1 MNLYQPTVSGSLVI
15 SGSIIVS
22 GSVNATQG
30 ITASFSG
37 NATSASFATNAA
49 TAYTASSISNLS
61 QNVQITGSLGVT
73 STITAQTLNVQTVTS
88 SIVFSSGS
96 NIFGNQLTNTQQ
108 FTGSV
113 NVTGSLNVVTTGT
126 ELRVTGSGVSIGNAL
141 TDSHTVSGSL
151 SVNPGGLFVSSSG
164 NVGIG
169 TTDPTQLFVV
179 SGNNTA
185 GTAVNIINTSSGG
198 YNWNIFSVGSAA
210 TLAPVGS
217 LAFRDSTN
225 GVTRMVITSEGN
237 VGIGITPPTTSN
249 FSHLFVGRSFTVFA
263 GSGND
268 VYFGQNFYYNG
279 GFKARYSEPSA
290 LISTSNGDFIFNNSS
305 TGTADATLTTS
316 EKMRI
321 TSGGNVGIGAT
332 NITGKFMIY
341 QGTAGNVF
349 QSIVSNQGGSTRVGI
364 NLNPSMNESDV
375 AAYQA
380 QSAIYATD
388 FNYSAN
394 IIFATKTEGA
404 YGNALTERM
413 RITSG
418 GNVGI
423 GVTSPSYKFHTVSPD
438 NNTTSFAAFS
448 ALNLSQQVE
457 MWYGGI
463 RMGGSN
469 THVDMNLAAKGS
481 AGVMNF
487 ITNGS
492 TRMQIDGSGNIGAP
506 SGTNIYNASDL
517 RLKRNISTIND
528 GLNKIMELNP
538 VKFNWIE
545 NYVVSEE
552 NKDMLGFI
560 AQEIQEV
567 IPEAVESFANG
578 NTITIGETLI
588 ENPLRVNEK
597 FIIPVLVKAI
607 QEQQTQIEE
616 LKAIIERN
624 NLS

>member
-1 MNLYQPTVSGSLVI
+1 M
-15 SGSIIVS
+15 
-22 GSVNATQG
+22 
-30 ITASFSG
+30 
-37 NATSASFATNAA
+37 
-49 TAYTASSISNLS
+49 
-61 QNVQITGSLGVT
+61 
-73 STITAQTLNVQTVTS
+73 TAQTLVVQTITS
-88 SIVFSSGS
+88 SVNFVTGS
-96 NIFGNQLTNTQQ
+96 TKFGAVVSNTHQ

-113 NVTGSLNVVTTGT
+113 NVTGSLSVVTTGT
-126 ELRVTGSGVSIGNAL
+126 EFQVTNTGVRIGNVSTDVHPITGSVN
-141 TDSHTVSGSL
+141 VSGSATFSGSL
-151 SVNPGGLFVSSSG
+151 LANGIMSLGDDGTYGTTYKTLGLTGNSNGSHRILAGTADDLYIAAATSRGITFLTNGTNTARMTILSSG

-169 TTDPTQLFVV
+169 TTSPLSLLQLTGNNATVYDPSVDSGQDDGGVTLTIRNNDTSTAGSFSQIDMMV
-179 SGNNTA
+179 SGD
-185 GTAVNIINTSSGG
+185 SGR
-198 YNWNIFSVGSAA
+198 A
-210 TLAPVGS
+210 
-217 LAFRDSTN
+217 
-225 GVTRMVITSEGN
+225 
-237 VGIGITPPTTSN
+237 
-249 FSHLFVGRSFTVFA
+249 VGRIVTIRTASATSDMAFVTENA
-263 GSGND
+263 NT
-268 VYFGQNFYYNG
+268 
-279 GFKARYSEPSA
+279 KA
-290 LISTSNGDFIFNNSS
+290 
-305 TGTADATLTTS
+305 
-316 EKMRI
+316 
-321 TSGGNVGIGAT
+321 
-332 NITGKFMIY
+332 
-341 QGTAGNVF
+341 
-349 QSIVSNQGGSTRVGI
+349 
-364 NLNPSMNESDV
+364 
-375 AAYQA
+375 
-380 QSAIYATD
+380 
-388 FNYSAN
+388 
-394 IIFATKTEGA
+394 
-404 YGNALTERM
+404 ERM
-413 RITSG
+413 RITSV

-423 GVTSPSYKFHTVSPD
+423 GVTSPSYKFHTVSSD
-438 NNTTSFAAFS
+438 NNTQSFAAFS

-607 QEQQTQIEE
+607 QE
-616 LKAIIERN
+616 LKAEIDA
-624 NLS
+624 LKAQ